1 MPSDCHELFLRG
13 ETTSGIYII
22 QPMDA
27 EPFKVFC
34 EMTAGEWS
42 KNLCPCRLM
51 QILHLKAA
59 VKVDTTFSDLS
70 LCPDGGWTV
79 IQRRQD
85 GSVDFDQL
93 WEAYEK
99 GFGSLNGKYSFDFD
113 LTFSD
118 SETGLDRCYPAW
130 PGSD

>member
-1 MPSDCHELFLRG
+1 M
-13 ETTSGIYII
+13 
-22 QPMDA
+22 
-27 EPFKVFC
+27 
-34 EMTAGEWS
+34 
-42 KNLCPCRLM
+42 
-51 QILHLKAA
+51 
-59 VKVDTTFSDLS
+59 
-70 LCPDGGWTV
+70 

-118 SETGLDRCYPAW
+118 SKTGLDRCCLAW
-130 PGSD
+130 PG